1 MAMIHRKKSQQ
12 LAEDLHSA
20 SIHLLRTL
28 RSSDK
33 ASGISPARLSALS
46 VLVFGGQ
53 TSLGRLARTE
63 QVSAPTM
70 SRLVDA
76 LGQDGLVIKKPAHN
90 DRRLIMITASAK
102 GKRLMEKARLR
113 RTRRLATACD
123 RLGPIEFQVLERAAE
138 QLLRLTA
145 NLRND
150 DKKKRS

>member
-1 MAMIHRKKSQQ
+1 MAHRKKSQQ

-76 LGQDGLVIKKPAHN
+76 MEQDSLVIKKPAHN
-90 DRRLIMITASAK
+90 DRRLIMIAASAK
-102 GKRLMEKARLR
+102 GKRLLEKARLR

-123 RLGPIEFQVLERAAE
+123 RLGANEFQVLERAAE
-138 QLLRLTA
+138 QLLKLTA

>member
-1 MAMIHRKKSQQ
+1 MAMIRRIKSQR

-76 LGQDGLVIKKPAHN
+76 MEQDGLVIKKPAHN
-90 DRRLIMITASAK
+90 DRRLIMIAASAK
-102 GKRLMEKARLR
+102 GKRLLEKARLR

-123 RLGPIEFQVLERAAE
+123 RLGAKEFQVLERAAE
-138 QLLRLTA
+138 QLLKLTA

-150 DKKKRS
+150 DKKKRT

>member
-1 MAMIHRKKSQQ
+1 MIRRKKSEQ

-28 RSSDK
+28 RSSDN

-53 TSLGRLARTE
+53 MSLGRLAKIE

-76 LGQDGLVIKKPAHN
+76 LKQEGLVIKKPAHN
-90 DRRLIMITASAK
+90 DRRLIMIAASAK
-102 GKRLMEKARLR
+102 GKRLMKKARLR
-113 RTRRLATACD
+113 RTQKLATACD
-123 RLGPIEFQVLERAAE
+123 RLGAIEFQVLEQAAE
-138 QLLRLTA
+138 QLLRLTT

-150 DKKKRS
+150 DKIKRT

>member
-1 MAMIHRKKSQQ
+1 
-12 LAEDLHSA
+12 
-20 SIHLLRTL
+20 
-28 RSSDK
+28 
-33 ASGISPARLSALS
+33 
-46 VLVFGGQ
+46 
-53 TSLGRLARTE
+53 
-63 QVSAPTM
+63 M

-90 DRRLIMITASAK
+90 DHRLIMIAASAK

-123 RLGPIEFQVLERAAE
+123 RLGRNEFQLLERAAG

>member
-28 RSSDK
+28 RSSYK
-33 ASGISPARLSALS
+33 ASGISPSRLSALS

-90 DRRLIMITASAK
+90 DRRLIMIAASAK